1 MRNFQTPGRNDS
13 VGKFNKDQKLPTP
26 ASPKLRLIIF
36 ASALTVLL
44 NSCTPAAP
52 RGKGTLEVK
61 IKDHR
66 AAIDDFAKLDVPI
79 EAIRVKPSSSWID
92 AKPDV
97 PAIDLTAYRKGNSI
111 TVYKSEL
118 EAGGFE
124 GFHLKLGEI
133 VGVLKKNQSRVET
146 KNSVGPIQLSFSVD
160 PGKVTLLVIDL
171 KVLDLSDHAGRGYEL
186 HINGYEHFRDGKLI
200 DRVPPA

>member
-1 MRNFQTPGRNDS
+1 MTGRRL
-13 VGKFNKDQKLPTP
+13 KKDYRLPTP
-26 ASPKLRLIIF
+26 ALPKLRLIIF
-36 ASALTVLL
+36 SITFIALL
-44 NSCTPAAP
+44 NSCAP
-52 RGKGTLEVK
+52 EAPQGKGTLEVK

-66 AAIDDFAKLDVPI
+66 AAIDDFTRLDI
-79 EAIRVKPSSSWID
+79 AIDAIRVKPSGSWIE

-97 PAIDLTAYRKGNSI
+97 ASIDLTAYRKGNSI

-118 EAGGFE
+118 EAGAFE

-133 VGVLKKNQSRVET
+133 AGVLKKNQSRVEP

-160 PGKVTLLVIDL
+160 PEKVTLLVVDL
-171 KVLDLSDHAGRGYEL
+171 KVLDLSDHAGRDYEL